1 MQRTLLKSKIH
12 RATVTGADMHYEGSI
27 SIDKNLCLEA
37 DMNEFEKVDIY
48 NINNGERFSTYVILG
63 GEGEISLNGAA
74 ARLVQVGDII
84 IIASY
89 ALYEDNG
96 IKNHSPKVILVDAT
110 NKSKSK
116 EFAAKSTVSV

>member
-12 RATVTGADMHYEGSI
+12 RAIVTGADMHYEGSI

-37 DMNEFEKVDIY
+37 DMKEFEKVDIY
-48 NINNGERFSTYVILG
+48 NINNGERFSTYVIFG

-110 NKSKSK
+110 NKRASPQNSP
-116 EFAAKSTVSV
+116 

>member
-37 DMNEFEKVDIY
+37 DMKEFEKVDIY
-48 NINNGERFSTYVILG
+48 NINNGERFSTYVIFG

-110 NKSKSK
+110 NKSKSPK
-116 EFAAKSTVSV
+116 FAVKSNVSN

>member
-37 DMNEFEKVDIY
+37 DMKEFEKVDIY
-48 NINNGERFSTYVILG
+48 NINNGERFSTYVIFG

-74 ARLVQVGDII
+74 ARLVQVGDLI

-96 IKNHSPKVILVDAT
+96 IKNHSPKVILVDGT
-110 NKSKSK
+110 NKSKSPK
-116 EFAAKSTVSV
+116 IAVKSTVSV